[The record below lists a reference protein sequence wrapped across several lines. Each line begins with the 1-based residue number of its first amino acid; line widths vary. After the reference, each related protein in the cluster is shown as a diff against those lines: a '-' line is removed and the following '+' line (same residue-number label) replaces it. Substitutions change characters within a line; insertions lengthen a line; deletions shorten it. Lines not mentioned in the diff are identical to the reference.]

1 MIDVKKIA
9 HLARLSITADEE
21 KRFGEQMSSIFKH
34 FEEIASI
41 DTSNVAP
48 LVTPTDMKL
57 VFRADKLPERQDV
70 AHSVEDAMKNA
81 PEKLGNLFKVPPVVG

>member
-9 HLARLSITADEE
+9 HLARLSITAEEE
-21 KRFGEQMSSIFKH
+21 KLYQEQMSSIFKH

-41 DTSNVAP
+41 DTTGVEP

-57 VFRADKLPERQDV
+57 VFRVDKKEILQT
-70 AHSVEDAMKNA
+70 VEEAMRNA
-81 PEKLGNLFKVPPVVG
+81 PEKSGNLFKVPPVVG